1 MTDVIRSDSPRRSPM
16 GALAVAGLVIGILWF
31 TALTILLAIKVA
43 NGFGDNETDIYMAIF
58 LGMVFVLLGVVVDVY
73 RRGVRRAGRPGT
85 PPGGGSPPAETG
97 PRRPAPAPRHSSS
110 KSATFTTF
118 PPLAFHHCG
127 VGNFV

>member
-31 TALTILLAIKVA
+31 TALTILLAIQVA

-73 RRGVRRAGRPGT
+73 RREYLPD
-85 PPGGGSPPAETG
+85 ELIHKI
-97 PRRPAPAPRHSSS
+97 RRPKIVPPRM
-110 KSATFTTF
+110 FR
-118 PPLAFHHCG
+118 
-127 VGNFV
+127 